1 MPHPQHVILRESGGP
16 SNRRPSDV
24 ALLCLIGPL
33 VITGSPAF
41 AGDDGGWV
49 GAIPLRDAE
58 LESTMEKIVGII
70 GVGIM
75 GGAMA
80 RNLLK
85 DGFRVIGYDPSDAAM
100 QALAAAGG
108 ECLNSPREVAE
119 RAMIMITS
127 LPSVA
132 ALHAAVSGNDGLMT
146 GRGEGQIV
154 IECSTLPLDAK
165 QAAHDALRSRG
176 KVMLDCPV
184 SGTGAQAAK
193 KDLVVFASGDKAA
206 YEHCEK
212 VFAGMSRAQKYLGAF
227 GNGSRMK
234 YIANHLVTV
243 HNVAAAEAI
252 VLGIKAG
259 LDAQMI
265 YDVISDSAGSSRMF
279 QVRGPMMVAGRYDDV
294 TATSKTHLKDID
306 IIATF
311 AESLAFPMPLFNLAA
326 QYYHAAVGQ
335 GRGDQDTGA
344 VCAVVESLGG
354 KVRGEK

>member
-1 MPHPQHVILRESGGP
+1 M
-16 SNRRPSDV
+16 N
-24 ALLCLIGPL
+24 
-33 VITGSPAF
+33 
-41 AGDDGGWV
+41 
-49 GAIPLRDAE
+49 
-58 LESTMEKIVGII
+58 MEKIVGIV

-85 DGFRVIGYDPSDAAM
+85 SGFRVIGYDVSETAM

-108 ECLNSPREVAE
+108 ERAGSPRDVAE
-119 RAMIMITS
+119 RAEIMITS

-132 ALHAAVSGNDGLMT
+132 AFRAAVSGNDGLMT
-146 GRGEGQIV
+146 GQGEGQII
-154 IECSTLPLDAK
+154 IECSTLPLDVK
-165 QAAHDALRSRG
+165 QEAYEALRARG
-176 KVMLDCPV
+176 KTMLDCPV

-193 KDLVVFASGDKAA
+193 KDLLVFASGDKAA
-206 YEHCEK
+206 YERCAA
-212 VFAGMSRAQKYLGAF
+212 VFGGMSRAQKYLGAF
-227 GNGSRMK
+227 GNGSKMK
-234 YIANHLVTV
+234 YVANHLVTV

-252 VLGIKAG
+252 VLGMKSG
-259 LDAQMI
+259 LDPQMV

-279 QVRGPMMVAGRYDDV
+279 QVRGPMMVQGRYDDV

-306 IIATF
+306 IIGSF
-311 AESLAFPMPLFNLAA
+311 AVGLAFPMPLFTLAS

-354 KVRGEK
+354 KVRGEA